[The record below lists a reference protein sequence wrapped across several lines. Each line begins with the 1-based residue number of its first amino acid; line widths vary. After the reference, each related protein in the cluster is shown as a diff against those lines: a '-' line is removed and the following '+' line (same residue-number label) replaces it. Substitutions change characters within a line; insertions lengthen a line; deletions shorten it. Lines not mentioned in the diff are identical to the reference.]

1 MGCDYY
7 IQTELVIQYKES
19 SSRINT
25 IYTNRCVEKGYIFT
39 YKDEDSD
46 DDEET
51 AHKKY
56 KAEIQKRIKENTF
69 DKLLFQNEK
78 WVKESYEKKYKNH
91 LIKSYSQIAKIIKV
105 YKKTIAWERM

>member
-56 KAEIQKRIKENTF
+56 KAEIQKRIKEIPLINYCF
-69 DKLLFQNEK
+69 KMKNGL
-78 WVKESYEKKYKNH
+78 KNH
-91 LIKSYSQIAKIIKV
+91 MKKNIKI
-105 YKKTIAWERM
+105 T